1 MTKDILR
8 LARSMKPIKI
18 SLARGGR
25 PKKSAVNKQTAAFNA
40 KAMSDEEYSKLLR
53 SMGLRSARDPEISP
67 LNMFFG
73 NNDELIDGLKNR
85 NQQYGLR
92 QQQTDLFPDL
102 PDDDAPNKSNGGE
115 LKDPT
120 KRAAFASLFMP
131 RETNLPATVIS
142 PAPAP
147 ATPEENTVL
156 ANRSPSNGPA
166 SAENPDLIAKA
177 TQTLMGTPVTRRKF
191 LETSRN
197 AVAAANQAPTISRLL
212 KQTET
217 QPAVGRLEKARGV
230 LDGILR
236 EPVNSE
242 HPILKGIVDEKTLAP
257 SLIKQTSVFGI
268 GENPMY
274 AYEIVN
280 GGGTRMRT
288 FGRSAADRQRENAI
302 YERAHEHIKK
312 DLEERTNLKFSQDEF
327 ENLLDEKTQALEEEA
342 REAERAE
349 EERYETDLRANGGLI
364 HKESGGRISREQ
376 QLFINYLK
384 KHYPDG
390 IILHHETP
398 GHEGQSIRKNK
409 LQGGYGVFAA
419 IDAPSNFVTSKNK
432 TTTKFRVPASH
443 YEHISPDMGYGGD
456 DDESTHNDPFIDFM
470 NKHPNPKGAYVGTS
484 YEEIPD
490 HLVKEIKEDHDD
502 GPKYFSDGGPI
513 HKEDGGSLAARRAE
527 AQAYIKDLIEQRK
540 LYAKGSSDYD
550 FYTKQIAEQGKIVA
564 QREETPPQK
573 VVTPGAGHNNPP
585 EKLPMRRTNAL
596 GVYSHAAEVAR
607 NAKQEAMPPE
617 DWVKFLQNQ
626 QGVKE
631 DELTW
636 AKVADMTPSLGKKT
650 VSKNEV
656 AQRLDNANLDDYEEV
671 VRDNRYL
678 RDPNTNEKI
687 DPDSAR
693 HLIASEAVENPALLE
708 KIFGDSTDDVKAEL
722 SDLRDDLGSQRRP
735 SDVDQHLADY
745 LYNKYRVGPL
755 KTYLKA
761 TQANHEGYT
770 IRGSGNN
777 KNYREIIAQWKPE
790 KKLFQYDSH
799 YSDYNPLFHL
809 RLADVFKP
817 TPPMSDDEVKNLYF
831 KSFGIVP
838 IDNDEWSTK
847 NIGPGML
854 HHVKN
859 KIPQEDFDRLHSW
872 WRQNYPNDNQ
882 FGPAPGKKYLHA
894 EEVQA
899 DWAQKGRGKFEDVK
913 AMEKAKAAYQAAV
926 KAAEDATNRYVQ
938 WQKTAR
944 KNLEIA
950 HGVNDEIARTDYEE
964 YKRRDFKADRA
975 WYEWRD
981 NNFENSMGEK
991 LLNLHRQADRDQ
1003 NRRQHEY
1010 YQLVNHS
1017 VPAGPHVTDTKKWTD
1032 LAAKRLLK
1040 EMADGNYAGIVLSNG
1055 NIQSNRWSGQPGVKE
1070 YYDEKL
1076 EPTLDRMM
1084 KMHDPKAGKT
1094 SENFEIPIKG
1104 AMQRSMQTHAEVADA
1119 MGVDVP
1125 QNDTERV
1132 ALVQAW
1138 ADLPSATR
1146 NQMENNWRAR
1156 NQSSMNAHQLP
1167 IFESTPQANAS
1178 IPNNQK
1184 SWKRGGR
1191 IGYDEGGDIRNNYN
1205 PGHAADAN
1213 RPSAAESG
1221 YQNQGRGSGVVDRY
1235 DSKGAGNTGGGDNR
1249 PDNRP
1254 DNSNDRFNIGGGNAP
1269 MPPQRG
1275 DDSFFGNMGG
1285 NIGSVLGGL
1294 AFGPLGSIGGR
1305 YLGNQFNQPDNSRFE
1320 AKNDEFG
1327 NPIGNNSGFLDFL
1340 GNSGNPPAPITS
1352 DNRRDPIKRKRRILM
1367 PDGTYQEVEEG
1378 MKLGGVAKSYNPVH
1392 KSKIVEH
1399 ALSKVGVSLHVH
1411 RPPS

>member
-18 SLARGGR
+18 GLARGGR
-25 PKKSAVNKQTAAFNA
+25 PKKSALNKQTAVFNA

-53 SMGLRSARDPEISP
+53 SIGLRSARDPEISP

-102 PDDDAPNKSNGGE
+102 PDEDVPNKS
-115 LKDPT
+115 D
-120 KRAAFASLFMP
+120 
-131 RETNLPATVIS
+131 
-142 PAPAP
+142 
-147 ATPEENTVL
+147 
-156 ANRSPSNGPA
+156 
-166 SAENPDLIAKA
+166 
-177 TQTLMGTPVTRRKF
+177 
-191 LETSRN
+191 
-197 AVAAANQAPTISRLL
+197 
-212 KQTET
+212 
-217 QPAVGRLEKARGV
+217 
-230 LDGILR
+230 
-236 EPVNSE
+236 
-242 HPILKGIVDEKTLAP
+242 
-257 SLIKQTSVFGI
+257 
-268 GENPMY
+268 
-274 AYEIVN
+274 
-280 GGGTRMRT
+280 
-288 FGRSAADRQRENAI
+288 
-302 YERAHEHIKK
+302 
-312 DLEERTNLKFSQDEF
+312 
-327 ENLLDEKTQALEEEA
+327 
-342 REAERAE
+342 
-349 EERYETDLRANGGLI
+349 GGLI

-390 IILHHETP
+390 IVLHHETP
-398 GHEGQSIRKNK
+398 GHKGQSIRKNR
-409 LQGGYGVFAA
+409 LQGEYGVFAA

-456 DDESTHNDPFIDFM
+456 DDESTHDDPFIDFM
-470 NKHPNPKGAYVGTS
+470 NKHPNPKGAYVGTT

-490 HLVKEIKEDHDD
+490 RWVKEIKETHDD

-513 HKEDGGSLAARRAE
+513 HKEDGGSLAARRAK
-527 AQAYIKDLIEQRK
+527 AQAYIKELIEQRNQ
-540 LYAKGSSDYD
+540 YTKGSPDYD

-564 QREETPPQK
+564 QREEAPPQK
-573 VVTPGAGHNNPP
+573 VVAPGAGHNNPP
-585 EKLPMRRTNAL
+585 EEPPMRRTNAL

-617 DWVKFLQNQ
+617 DWVKFLKNQ

-631 DELTW
+631 DELQW
-636 AKVADMTPSLGKKT
+636 AKVADMTPALGKKT
-650 VSKNEV
+650 VSKNDV

-693 HLIASEAVENPALLE
+693 HLLAGEALADPVLFK
-708 KIFGDSTDDVKAEL
+708 KIFGDAEDDVRAEL
-722 SDLRDDLGSQRRP
+722 SDLKDDLMDQGYHSENIDKQL
-735 SDVDQHLADY
+735 VDH
-745 LYNKYRVGPL
+745 LYNVYRVGPL

-770 IRGSGNN
+770 LKGSGNN

-790 KKLFQYDSH
+790 KKLFQYDTH

-817 TPPMSDDEVKNLYF
+817 TPPMSDDEVKNLYS
-831 KSFGIVP
+831 KSFGIAP
-838 IDNDEWSTK
+838 FDNDEWSTK
-847 NIGPGML
+847 SIGAGML
-854 HHVKN
+854 YHVKN

-872 WRQNYPNDNQ
+872 WRQNNPNDNQ

-894 EEVQA
+894 EEVQG
-899 DWAQKGRGKFEDVK
+899 DWGQKGRGRFSDPG
-913 AMEKAKAAYQAAV
+913 ALEKAKAAYQAAV
-926 KAAEDATNRYVQ
+926 KEAEEATDRFGK
-938 WQKTAR
+938 WKKAAR
-944 KNLEIA
+944 KDLEIA
-950 HGVNDEIARTDYEE
+950 HGVTDEIAQTDFEE
-964 YKRRDFKADRA
+964 YKIRDRKADEA
-975 WYEWRD
+975 WYKLVDKDYFNTEGAALYNAVKKFNYEQYRL
-981 NNFENSMGEK
+981 EN
-991 LLNLHRQADRDQ
+991 
-1003 NRRQHEY
+1003 EY
-1010 YQLVNHS
+1010 YNLKNNS

-1040 EMADGNYAGIVLSNG
+1040 EMADGNYNGIVLSNG
-1055 NIQSNRWSGQPGVKE
+1055 NIQSQRWSGQPGVKE

-1119 MGVDVP
+1119 MGVDAP
-1125 QNDTERV
+1125 QNDTERN

-1184 SWKRGGR
+1184 SWKRGGAVLPHDDPQREENLAAWHKGSHPDLKNPDGSPKVFYHGTRAIFDKTDPNEGDDERRDFQEFDTKSSEMGSHFGSKEQAGYFTGSKPEQRGHMYPVHLNIKNPIRLEDYGSFSPRRAMGQLSKEIVGKSFKYLENSEPQEALQNALKEHGHDGIVYLNRREGLNDLGKRPSPENLRHLGDDAFKKVYPEAQDSYIAFDPEQIKSATGNNGDFDPSKPDINEARGGR
-1191 IGYDEGGDIRNNYN
+1191 IGYDYGGDVRTGDNPGGAADVARPAATSRDADRNYN
-1205 PGHAADAN
+1205 A
-1213 RPSAAESG
+1213 
-1221 YQNQGRGSGVVDRY
+1221 GSGTQTADP
-1235 DSKGAGNTGGGDNR
+1235 SGGNRSDNR

-1254 DNSNDRFNIGGGNAP
+1254 DNSNDRFNIGGGGAP

-1285 NIGSVLGGL
+1285 NIGSVLGGIAL
-1294 AFGPLGSIGGR
+1294 GPIGAIGGR

-1327 NPIGNNSGFLDFL
+1327 NPVGNSGGWLDFL
-1340 GNSGNPPAPITS
+1340 GNSGNPPAPMTS
-1352 DNRRDPIKRKRRILM
+1352 DNRRDPIVQPRKPRRRVLM
-1367 PDGTYQEVEEG
+1367 PDGTYQEVEEY
-1378 MKLGGVAKSYNPVH
+1378 KSGGEVKSPIAKKTKTEHNSP
-1392 KSKIVEH
+1392 IVEV
-1399 ALSKVGVSLHVH
+1399 ALSKIRSLPRGSDYPSRGMRG
-1411 RPPS
+1411 RP